1 MPPGKAKMTS
11 NYRPT
16 FKPGGGWRERMLE
29 KERQEKVR
37 AEERAE
43 QERLKKLE
51 KNETNFPGL
60 NGSAAAVPHN
70 PQVGGRAFA
79 ALAKDWKVSDE
90 KQQLRERLRAQ
101 QTERERMMDSGVFV
115 YRPRRMSLDIP
126 EEDEEAEPEYRE
138 PKVDHE
144 GWEEVKRKARKGP
157 RMMTDAELEAM
168 YSRPLDDG
176 SDNSDSDA
184 NMNGELFEKRR
195 HRDDL
200 Y

>member
-1 MPPGKAKMTS
+1 MS

-16 FKPGGGWRERMLE
+16 FKPGGGWRERQLE
-29 KERQEKVR
+29 KERQEKMR

-51 KNETNFPGL
+51 KNDTNFPSL
-60 NGSAAAVPHN
+60 DGSAAAPQN
-70 PQVGGRAFA
+70 TQVGGRAFA

-90 KQQLRERLRAQ
+90 KQQLHERLRAQ
-101 QTERERMMDSGVFV
+101 QSERERMMDRGVFV

-126 EEDEEAEPEYRE
+126 EDEVEAEPEYRE

-144 GWEEVKRKARKGP
+144 GWQEVKRKAYKGP
-157 RMMTDAELEAM
+157 RVMTDAELEAM
-168 YSRPLDDG
+168 YSGPLDDG
-176 SDNSDSDA
+176 SDNSDA
-184 NMNGELFEKRR
+184 EGNVNGDLFEKRR